1 MALATYIPEEVTCVL
16 AGLLVLEGYVDGTF
30 VTVDK
35 DVNPYSTVATPDGTT
50 ARIQNED
57 TKYTITF
64 TLYGGSTSNDA
75 LTKLWQL
82 DELTNMGKFPV
93 FIKDNSG
100 TDLFFSPTAWVVQ
113 VPSISKG
120 NTFSD
125 KVWTIQTSS
134 GVVNFGNNEN
144 AAGIVQDLINIAT
157 GALPAIAGSF

>member
-30 VTVDK
+30 VTIDK
-35 DVNPYSTVATPDGTT
+35 DAPPYTTVYTPDGTT
-50 ARIQNED
+50 ARVQNED
-57 TKYTITF
+57 NKYTITF
-64 TLYGGSTSNDA
+64 TLYGGSASNDV

-93 FIKDNSG
+93 FVKDNSG
-100 TDLFFSPTAWVVQ
+100 TDLFFSPTAWVKQ

-120 NTFSD
+120 SEYSD
-125 KVWTIQTSS
+125 KVWVIQTSS
-134 GVVNFGNNEN
+134 GVVNFGNNED

-157 GALPAIAGSF
+157 GALPSLTGRF